1 MKINIFMTLTGNTG
15 IIDGFVYFFLQT
27 GDNMVSWSWSFIIIV
42 NCYIIPLVAFKT
54 ELNIW
59 KQINILEDFYI
70 VLIFIFYNLF
80 SSSER
85 FVFCSRAF
93 LLLLC
98 YPDKI

>member
-15 IIDGFVYFFLQT
+15 IIDGSVYFFLQT

-42 NCYIIPLVAFKT
+42 NCYIIHLVAFKT

-70 VLIFIFYNLF
+70 VHNLL

>member
-42 NCYIIPLVAFKT
+42 NCYIIHLVAFKT

-59 KQINILEDFYI
+59 KQINILEDF
-70 VLIFIFYNLF
+70 
-80 SSSER
+80 
-85 FVFCSRAF
+85 
-93 LLLLC
+93 
-98 YPDKI
+98 